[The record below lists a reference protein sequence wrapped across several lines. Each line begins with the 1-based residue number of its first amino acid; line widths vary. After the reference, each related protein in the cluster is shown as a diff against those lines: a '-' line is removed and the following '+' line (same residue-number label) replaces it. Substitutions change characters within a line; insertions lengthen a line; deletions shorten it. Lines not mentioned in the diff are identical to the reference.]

1 MIEITRNYSKKYI
14 KLILRNTWKEDMD
27 ILMTDEILVVNGKL
41 VEHKILTEH
50 QELILGWQK
59 RIKELRSKYLG

>member
-1 MIEITRNYSKKYI
+1 
-14 KLILRNTWKEDMD
+14 
-27 ILMTDEILVVNGKL
+27 MTDEILVVNGKL
-41 VEHKILTEH
+41 AEHKILTEH